1 MDSLQKVEE
10 EQAKYYVNNENDKI
24 FRTIL
29 DNKEEAVNF
38 INDTLKIKISKDEIE
53 KYNSSFINNIFQNR
67 EADVVYKI
75 KNKNVLFLIE
85 HQTKIDYLMPYRIL
99 EYQLA
104 IMKSVLNDNGKNKQN
119 DKFPLVIPIV
129 LYTHNKKWDA
139 DTYFEKLQ
147 ETYNDFNIKLS
158 NYYLVDINNYT
169 EEELLNKEDFLS
181 KMMLL
186 EKAKNSKELVEF
198 IKKVIPK
205 TKKDDIELL
214 KRIVALGLRKKLTS
228 EDIQKLLQIMEGDGE
243 NMLAFL
249 DMLEKEN
256 QMYINIGKTEG
267 KKEGRKEGRLEE
279 KAKIIKNMLNEKLS
293 IDKISK
299 ITGVKKE
306 EIEKMKEK

>member
-75 KNKNVLFLIE
+75 KDKNVLFLIE

-169 EEELLNKEDFLS
+169 EEELLNREDFLS

-214 KRIVALGLRKKLTS
+214 KRIVALGLRKKLTD
-228 EDIQKLLQIMEGDGE
+228 EDIQKLLQIMEGDGK

-256 QMYINIGKTEG
+256 QMYINIGK
-267 KKEGRKEGRLEE
+267 KEGRLEE
-279 KAKIIKNMLNEKLS
+279 KVKIVKNMLNEKLS

>member
-104 IMKSVLNDNGKNKQN
+104 IMKSVLNDNVKNKPSA
-119 DKFPLVIPIV
+119 KFPLVIPIV

-214 KRIVALGLRKKLTS
+214 KRIVALGLRKKLTD
-228 EDIQKLLQIMEGDGE
+228 EDIQKLLQIMEGDGK

-256 QMYINIGKTEG
+256 QMYINIGKKEG
-267 KKEGRKEGRLEE
+267 KLE
-279 KAKIIKNMLNEKLS
+279 IVKNMLNEKLS

>member
-75 KNKNVLFLIE
+75 KDKNVLFLIE

-104 IMKSVLNDNGKNKQN
+104 IMKSVLNDNVKNKPSA
-119 DKFPLVIPIV
+119 KFPLVIPIV

-214 KRIVALGLRKKLTS
+214 KRIVALGLRKKLTD
-228 EDIQKLLQIMEGDGE
+228 EDIQKLLQIMEGDGK

-256 QMYINIGKTEG
+256 QMYINIGKKEG
-267 KKEGRKEGRLEE
+267 KLE
-279 KAKIIKNMLNEKLS
+279 IVKNMLNEKLS
-293 IDKISK
+293 IDKISR

>member
-1 MDSLQKVEE
+1 MENLQKVEE

-75 KNKNVLFLIE
+75 KDKNVLFLIE

-104 IMKSVLNDNGKNKQN
+104 IMKSVLNDNVKNKQSA
-119 DKFPLVIPIV
+119 KFPLVIPIV

-198 IKKVIPK
+198 IKKVIPR
-205 TKKDDIELL
+205 TKMEDIELL
-214 KRIVALGLRKKLTS
+214 KRIVALGLRKKLTD
-228 EDIQKLLQIMEGDGE
+228 EDIQKLLQIMEGDGK

-256 QMYINIGKTEG
+256 QMYINIGKKEG
-267 KKEGRKEGRLEE
+267 KLE
-279 KAKIIKNMLNEKLS
+279 IVKNMLNEKLS
-293 IDKISK
+293 IDKISR

>member
-104 IMKSVLNDNGKNKQN
+104 IMKSVLNDNVKNKPSA
-119 DKFPLVIPIV
+119 KFPLVIPIV

-169 EEELLNKEDFLS
+169 EEELLNREDFLS

-243 NMLAFL
+243 DMLAFL

-267 KKEGRKEGRLEE
+267 IKEGRLEE
-279 KAKIIKNMLNEKLS
+279 KVKIIKNMLNEKLS

>member
-104 IMKSVLNDNGKNKQN
+104 IMKSVLNDNVKNKPSA
-119 DKFPLVIPIV
+119 KFPLVIPIV

-169 EEELLNKEDFLS
+169 EEELLNREDFLS

-243 NMLAFL
+243 DMLAFL

-256 QMYINIGKTEG
+256 QMYINIGKKEG
-267 KKEGRKEGRLEE
+267 KLE
-279 KAKIIKNMLNEKLS
+279 IVKNMLNEKLS
-293 IDKISK
+293 IEKISR

>member
-1 MDSLQKVEE
+1 M
-10 EQAKYYVNNENDKI
+10 
-24 FRTIL
+24 
-29 DNKEEAVNF
+29 
-38 INDTLKIKISKDEIE
+38 
-53 KYNSSFINNIFQNR
+53 
-67 EADVVYKI
+67 VYKI
-75 KNKNVLFLIE
+75 KDKNVLFLIE

-104 IMKSVLNDNGKNKQN
+104 IMKSVLNDNVKNKPSA
-119 DKFPLVIPIV
+119 KFPLVIPIV

-214 KRIVALGLRKKLTS
+214 KRIVALGLRKKLTD
-228 EDIQKLLQIMEGDGE
+228 EDIQKLLQIMEGDGK

-256 QMYINIGKTEG
+256 QMYINIGKKEG
-267 KKEGRKEGRLEE
+267 KLE
-279 KAKIIKNMLNEKLS
+279 IVKNMLNEKLS
-293 IDKISK
+293 IEKISR

>member
-75 KNKNVLFLIE
+75 KDKNVLFLIE

-104 IMKSVLNDNGKNKQN
+104 IMKSVLNDNVKNKPSA
-119 DKFPLVIPIV
+119 KFPLVIPIV

-214 KRIVALGLRKKLTS
+214 KRIVALGLRKKLTD
-228 EDIQKLLQIMEGDGE
+228 EDIQKLLQIMEGDGK

-256 QMYINIGKTEG
+256 QMYINIGKKEG
-267 KKEGRKEGRLEE
+267 KLE
-279 KAKIIKNMLNEKLS
+279 IVKNMLNEKLS

>member
-75 KNKNVLFLIE
+75 KDKNVLFLIE

-104 IMKSVLNDNGKNKQN
+104 IMKSVLNDNVKNKPSA
-119 DKFPLVIPIV
+119 KFPLVIPIV

-214 KRIVALGLRKKLTS
+214 KRIVALGLRKKLTD
-228 EDIQKLLQIMEGDGE
+228 EDIQKLLQIMEGDGK

-256 QMYINIGKTEG
+256 QMYINIGK
-267 KKEGRKEGRLEE
+267 KEGRLEE
-279 KAKIIKNMLNEKLS
+279 KVKIVKNMLNEKLS

>member
-1 MDSLQKVEE
+1 MENLQKVEE

-104 IMKSVLNDNGKNKQN
+104 IMKSVLNDNVKNKPSA
-119 DKFPLVIPIV
+119 KFPLVIPIV

-214 KRIVALGLRKKLTS
+214 KRIVALGLRKKLTD
-228 EDIQKLLQIMEGDGE
+228 EDIQKLLQIMEGDGK

-256 QMYINIGKTEG
+256 QMYINIGKKEG
-267 KKEGRKEGRLEE
+267 KLE
-279 KAKIIKNMLNEKLS
+279 IVKNMLNEKLS
-293 IDKISK
+293 IEKISR

>member
-75 KNKNVLFLIE
+75 KDKNVLFLIE

-104 IMKSVLNDNGKNKQN
+104 IMKSVLNDNVKNKPSA
-119 DKFPLVIPIV
+119 KFPLVIPIV

-205 TKKDDIELL
+205 TKMEDIELL
-214 KRIVALGLRKKLTS
+214 KRIVALGLRKKLTD
-228 EDIQKLLQIMEGDGE
+228 EDIQKLLQIMEGDGK

-256 QMYINIGKTEG
+256 QMYINIGKKEG
-267 KKEGRKEGRLEE
+267 KLE
-279 KAKIIKNMLNEKLS
+279 IVKNMLNEKLS
-293 IDKISK
+293 IEKISR

>member
-75 KNKNVLFLIE
+75 KDKNVLFLIE

-104 IMKSVLNDNGKNKQN
+104 IMKSVLNDNVKNKPSA
-119 DKFPLVIPIV
+119 KFPLVIPIV

-214 KRIVALGLRKKLTS
+214 KRIVALGLRKKLTD
-228 EDIQKLLQIMEGDGE
+228 EDIQKLLQIMEGDGK

-256 QMYINIGKTEG
+256 QMYINIGKKEG
-267 KKEGRKEGRLEE
+267 KLE
-279 KAKIIKNMLNEKLS
+279 IVKNMLNEKLS
-293 IDKISK
+293 IEKISR

>member
-75 KNKNVLFLIE
+75 KDKNVLFLIE

-214 KRIVALGLRKKLTS
+214 KRIVALGLRKKLTD
-228 EDIQKLLQIMEGDGE
+228 EDIQKLLQIMEGDGK

-256 QMYINIGKTEG
+256 QMYINIGKKEG
-267 KKEGRKEGRLEE
+267 KLE
-279 KAKIIKNMLNEKLS
+279 IVKNMLNEKLS
-293 IDKISK
+293 IEKISR

>member
-75 KNKNVLFLIE
+75 KDKNVLFLIE

-214 KRIVALGLRKKLTS
+214 KRIVALGLRKKLTD
-228 EDIQKLLQIMEGDGE
+228 EDIQKLLQIMEGDGK

-256 QMYINIGKTEG
+256 QMYINIGK
-267 KKEGRKEGRLEE
+267 KEGRLEE
-279 KAKIIKNMLNEKLS
+279 KVKIVKNMLNEKLS

>member
-1 MDSLQKVEE
+1 MENLQKVEE

-29 DNKEEAVNF
+29 DNKEEAANF
-38 INDTLKIKISKDEIE
+38 ISDTLKIKISKDEIE
-53 KYNSSFINNIFQNR
+53 KYNSSFVNNIFQNR

-104 IMKSVLNDNGKNKQN
+104 IMKSVLNDNVKNKPSA
-119 DKFPLVIPIV
+119 KFPLVIPIV

-169 EEELLNKEDFLS
+169 EEELLNREDFLS

-214 KRIVALGLRKKLTS
+214 KRIVALGLRKKLTD

-256 QMYINIGKTEG
+256 QMYINIGK
-267 KKEGRKEGRLEE
+267 KEGRKEGRLEE

-293 IDKISK
+293 IEKISR